1 MINYWQ
7 INKLIEMCQCS
18 YYKVEI
24 VNILRLSL
32 CLNRI
37 LLFRRRRKLR
47 EFRRKLGVRKRRYMA
62 YAERSISRNW
72 IKLECKRKIRVLKNR
87 GLNHKLRKEL
97 SKISLNK
104 N

>member
-7 INKLIEMCQCS
+7 INKLIEMYQCN

-47 EFRRKLGVRKRRYMA
+47 EFSRKLGVRKRRYMG
-62 YAERSISRNW
+62 YVGRSILRNW
-72 IKLECKRKIRVLKNR
+72 IKLGSKRKIGVYKNR
-87 GLNHKLRKEL
+87 GLNHKVRKEL
-97 SKISLNK
+97 LKINLNK